1 MNKRQEKSFLAFLLV
16 LLSAGYVGYTAWRYL
31 YSPMR
36 TETVFSHTV
45 TGAYN
50 TRGIALRDEIPIPR
64 SGSGQIRYTREDSEA
79 VKKGGVVAE
88 VYRDEEALRWKNSA
102 EQIQREIEILL
113 LAQSSQGET
122 GFTDAIGAQIN
133 EAAGLIIRA
142 VGQTQLEQLE
152 SQRDRIQ
159 LLLGKKQILTGR
171 AANFSQTLS
180 ALEEKRKMSE
190 AKANLTA
197 DKILSPYTGYFCAT
211 VDGFEK
217 MISHKNSDT
226 LTAAQIRGFI
236 RPITKPQTANDAVGR
251 IQTSHK
257 WSIAADV
264 PLADAAL
271 FRENAMVTLDFG
283 YPDVGEVPV
292 KIKKVMSDEESA
304 VVLFECDRI
313 NPFLISMRKADFTV
327 VFRSYTGLRIP
338 TEAVR
343 FENSV
348 QGVYVLEGRRIRF
361 KPITILHSSEHF
373 HLCDPDAVGG
383 PKLYDEVVVRGG
395 DLYEGKMVG

>member
-257 WSIAADV
+257 WSID
-264 PLADAAL
+264 
-271 FRENAMVTLDFG
+271 R
-283 YPDVGEVPV
+283 
-292 KIKKVMSDEESA
+292 KS
-304 VVLFECDRI
+304 VV
-313 NPFLISMRKADFTV
+313 
-327 VFRSYTGLRIP
+327 
-338 TEAVR
+338 
-343 FENSV
+343 
-348 QGVYVLEGRRIRF
+348 
-361 KPITILHSSEHF
+361 
-373 HLCDPDAVGG
+373 
-383 PKLYDEVVVRGG
+383 
-395 DLYEGKMVG
+395 